1 MPVALGRERSEGRA
15 VILGGGLCRA
25 GEPWS
30 QLEGPLRPARSV
42 QNFTLKSNT
51 NVKFPDFLMLSLAQ
65 MVKNTPAMQQIW
77 LLFLGQEDPLEKR
90 MATHSRIIA
99 WRIPQMEKSNRLQSM
114 GSQSQI
120 QLNHKF

>member
-65 MVKNTPAMQQIW
+65 MVKNLPVTWDIHIQS
-77 LLFLGQEDPLEKR
+77 LRREDPLEEK
-90 MATHSRIIA
+90 MAPHSNILA
-99 WRIPQMEKSNRLQSM
+99 WKIPWTEEPAGLQSM
-114 GSQSQI
+114 GQKDSDTT
-120 QLNHKF
+120 